1 MSEKLK
7 YKIRGLDCAEEV
19 SALRNTVGKL
29 SFVKDLQ
36 FDILQSAMTVTVDT
50 DLPVEDDI
58 VKSVRDAGLE
68 AFPWTGHCYSCEGT
82 KTVHDKDGRF
92 IMCVVSFVFLLSAS
106 VSHGII
112 HRSIIDAFVCGEAMA
127 HHVFP
132 LISIILYIISMIFS
146 VWYIIPKV
154 FISVR
159 HLRLD
164 MNVLMTLAMAGAVVI
179 GQWFEAAT
187 VVFLFALAQLLEA
200 WSVGK
205 AGKAIEA
212 LMELSPPRARY
223 LCPHDGDILEKPVSE
238 VPPGVTVLVR
248 PGEKIPL
255 DGIVTKGSGTVNQST
270 ITGESVPVK
279 KEFGMEVFAG
289 TINEEGA
296 FEFKVTRTS
305 GDTTL
310 ARITRMVEEAR
321 GKRAFSEQ
329 WVEKFA
335 RYYTPSMIFLSI
347 LIALIPALWFR
358 LPWSDSLYRALVI
371 LVISCPCALVIS
383 TPVSIVAGL
392 TSGARNGVLIKGG
405 VYLEAP
411 ASISAIAFDK
421 TGTITCGKSEVIHI
435 VPFKNY
441 TEEFILSKASS
452 LEIHCKHPLA
462 KAILEKTLD
471 KAIRFTPCEK
481 FNLIKGRGVEGYI
494 EESLYWI
501 GNQSMMEKFL
511 DDSSVNKK
519 IEEMEKDGHS
529 VVVIGN
535 EKNVCGLISI
545 SDRIKSDTSS
555 VIKSL
560 KDLGVKKIVML
571 TGDNEGTA
579 RHVAD
584 ATGLDDFKSSLLPE
598 DKVRNVEEMVRDF
611 KYVAMVG
618 DGVNDAPSM
627 AVATLG
633 IAMGDI
639 GSDVAIE
646 AADIVLMSDDLGR
659 LPWLIKHSRNTLAI
673 IKANLYFAIAV
684 KALFMALAL
693 AGMATLWMAI
703 LADTGASLL
712 VIFNSLRLLSKK
724 RES

>member
-7 YKIRGLDCAEEV
+7 YKVIGLDCAEEV
-19 SALRNTVGKL
+19 SALRDTVGKL
-29 SFVKDLQ
+29 PFVKDLQ
-36 FDILQSAMTVTVDT
+36 FDILQSAMTVTVDSAF
-50 DLPVEDDI
+50 PVEDDI
-58 VKSVRDAGLE
+58 VKSVREAGLE
-68 AFPWTGHCYSCEGT
+68 AFPWTDHCCSCEGT
-82 KTVHDKDGRF
+82 KIPQNKDGRF
-92 IMCVVSFVFLLSAS
+92 IMCVISFVFLLSAS

-112 HRSIIDAFVCGEAMA
+112 HRSIIDAFVCGEAMS

-154 FISVR
+154 FMSVK

-212 LMELSPPRARY
+212 LMELSPPMARY

-238 VPPGVTVLVR
+238 VPAGVTVLVR

-335 RYYTPSMIFLSI
+335 RYYTPSMIFLSL

-358 LPWSDSLYRALVI
+358 LPWYDSLYRALVI

-392 TSGARNGVLIKGG
+392 TCGARNGVLIKGG

-411 ASISAIAFDK
+411 ATISAIALDK
-421 TGTITCGKSEVIHI
+421 TGTITRGKPEVVHI
-435 VPFKNY
+435 VPFKDC
-441 TEEFILSKASS
+441 TEEFILSRASS

-481 FNLIKGRGVEGYI
+481 FNLIKGRGIEGYI
-494 EESLYWI
+494 EENLYWI
-501 GNQSMMEKFL
+501 GNQSLMEKFL

-535 EKNVCGLISI
+535 EKDVCGLISI
-545 SDRIKSDTSS
+545 SDMIKSDTTS

-579 RHVAD
+579 RHVAG
-584 ATGLDDFKSSLLPE
+584 ATGLDDFKAFLLPE

-673 IKANLYFAIAV
+673 IKTNLYFAIGL

-693 AGMATLWMAI
+693 AGVATLWMAI

-712 VIFNSLRLLSKK
+712 VIFNSLRLLSK
-724 RES
+724 RS